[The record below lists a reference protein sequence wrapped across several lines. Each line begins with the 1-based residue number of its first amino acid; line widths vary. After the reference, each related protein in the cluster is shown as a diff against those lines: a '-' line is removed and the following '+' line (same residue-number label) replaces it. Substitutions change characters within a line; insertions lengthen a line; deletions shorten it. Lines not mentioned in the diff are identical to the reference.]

1 MVVIQAENEMEV
13 KPNTVYLIPP
23 KKNMTLQGNKLFLS
37 EYVHGLLN
45 HPIDL
50 FFTSLA
56 EEYKERSIGVVLSG
70 TGSDG
75 TNGIKAIKEHDG
87 LTIVQDPE
95 TAKFDGMPKSAI
107 KTGLVDWVLSPKKI
121 AGEILNFSNYHT
133 VIEPEQR
140 ETFFSDEESFSHIYA
155 VLKKV
160 RGE

>member
-70 TGSDG
+70 TGSRR
-75 TNGIKAIKEHDG
+75 
-87 LTIVQDPE
+87 LRS
-95 TAKFDGMPKSAI
+95 M
-107 KTGLVDWVLSPKKI
+107 TG
-121 AGEILNFSNYHT
+121 
-133 VIEPEQR
+133 
-140 ETFFSDEESFSHIYA
+140 
-155 VLKKV
+155 
-160 RGE
+160 